1 MAHIK
6 IFQNN
11 RYQSNYIQYVADSI
25 EDVKKIRLDS
35 ILLGSEVYVI
45 SEKKTYILG
54 SDKIWYSKATNDDSI
69 IECNCHE
76 ESTIWGE
83 IPE

>member
-1 MAHIK
+1 
-6 IFQNN
+6 
-11 RYQSNYIQYVADSI
+11 
-25 EDVKKIRLDS
+25 
-35 ILLGSEVYVI
+35 LGSEVYVI

>member
-25 EDVKKIRLDS
+25 EDVKK
-35 ILLGSEVYVI
+35 
-45 SEKKTYILG
+45 
-54 SDKIWYSKATNDDSI
+54 
-69 IECNCHE
+69 
-76 ESTIWGE
+76 
-83 IPE
+83 